1 MSGVNQNLVH
11 DPPDIA
17 GYRLVGRKQI
27 PLRRVSLIG
36 FLTAPLWI
44 GFFLGVSW
52 LLGGR
57 AHLRLDVTI
66 SSVLLALFN
75 LLLFM
80 PLLHEAIHG
89 IVARVFG
96 ARPTFGV
103 GAGFAYTTFR
113 EPIQPIPYL
122 LVGAAPLLVLSV
134 VGMIVLTL
142 RPIYPGQTLIILVG
156 NATGAFGD
164 LWMIWQVPQLPRG
177 SLICDLADG
186 FAYYLPQSNRSDHL
200 ESD

>member
-1 MSGVNQNLVH
+1 MSGLNQHLVH
-11 DPPDIA
+11 EPPEIT
-17 GYRLVGRKQI
+17 GYELIGRRQI

-36 FLTAPLWI
+36 LLTAPLWTVA
-44 GFFLGVSW
+44 FLGLSR

-57 AHLRLDVTI
+57 AHLRLDITV

-75 LLLFM
+75 LLIFM
-80 PLLHEAIHG
+80 PFFHEAIHG
-89 IVARVFG
+89 IVARAFG

-113 EPIQPIPYL
+113 EPIRPTPYL
-122 LVGAAPLLVLSV
+122 MVGAAPLLVLSV

-142 RPIYPGQTLIILVG
+142 RPSFPGQTLVFLVG

-164 LWMIWQVPQLPRG
+164 LWVLWHVPQLPRG

-186 FAYYLPQSNRSDHL
+186 FAYYLPTLPRQM
-200 ESD
+200 